1 MEYEH
6 KSRLQGALDTGLACG
21 GHVESQSNAITSARA
36 RRLQRVVANMSE
48 RHSGA
53 CELCLLAF
61 LPHKSAQH
69 KGRHVLRIAPYRCI
83 KVSYLSCC
91 RFHGHMV

>member
-1 MEYEH
+1 MVIVAEL
-6 KSRLQGALDTGLACG
+6 RLSTVDADR
-21 GHVESQSNAITSARA
+21 VW
-36 RRLQRVVANMSE
+36 QRVVANMSE